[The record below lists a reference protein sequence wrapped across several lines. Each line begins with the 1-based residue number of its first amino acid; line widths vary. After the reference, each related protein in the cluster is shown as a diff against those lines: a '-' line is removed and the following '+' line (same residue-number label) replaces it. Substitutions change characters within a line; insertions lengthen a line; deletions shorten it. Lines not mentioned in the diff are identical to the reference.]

1 MEKPKQLT
9 EKEIDLTELR
19 NVCQGYID
27 FIDNDNE
34 YYEDN
39 NNDHYIFEKAMTTI
53 FGKDVFDWINQ
64 RQD

>member
-1 MEKPKQLT
+1 MEKPKQLS

-27 FIDNDNE
+27 FIDNDKE

-39 NNDHYIFEKAMTTI
+39 NYDHYIFEKAMTAI

>member
-27 FIDNDNE
+27 FIDNYNE

-39 NNDHYIFEKAMTTI
+39 DNDHYIFEKAMTTI

>member
-1 MEKPKQLT
+1 MEKPKQLS

-27 FIDNDNE
+27 FIDNDKE

-39 NNDHYIFEKAMTTI
+39 DYDHYIFEKAMTTI

>member
-1 MEKPKQLT
+1 MEKPKQLSD
-9 EKEIDLTELR
+9 KEIDLTELR

-27 FIDNDNE
+27 FIDNDKE

-39 NNDHYIFEKAMTTI
+39 NYDHYIFEKAMTTI